1 MKNPFMKYIAREK
14 KENIFHSSAY
24 GKAQS
29 AGALGTTSTESFEER
44 MKVEKNRQIIQ
55 GYNDSRIVNGAYSNG
70 PRAKKY
76 IPPEKLGDN
85 MRAGGAKAA
94 MAPGSGSSVNSA
106 AVVNSTTAAIKKSF
120 VPPIKPDF
128 GK

>member
-1 MKNPFMKYIAREK
+1 MKNPFMKYIAKEK

-29 AGALGTTSTESFEER
+29 AGALGTTSAESFEER

-55 GYNDSRIVNGAYSNG
+55 GYNDSRIVNGAYSYG

-76 IPPEKLGDN
+76 VPPEERGN
-85 MRAGGAKAA
+85 TTGVSGAKVAA
-94 MAPGSGSSVNSA
+94 TPGLAG
-106 AVVNSTTAAIKKSF
+106 NSTTAAIKKSF

>member
-29 AGALGTTSTESFEER
+29 AGALGATSKESFEER
-44 MKVEKNRQIIQ
+44 MKIEKNRQIIQ
-55 GYNDSRIVNGAYSNG
+55 KYNDSRIVSGACSNG
-70 PRAKKY
+70 PRAKRY
-76 IPPEKLGDN
+76 VPPEKRN
-85 MRAGGAKAA
+85 GATGA
-94 MAPGSGSSVNSA
+94 GSGSSLSSGVNSA
-106 AVVNSTTAAIKKSF
+106 MAVNSTAAAIKKSF

-128 GK
+128 GG

>member
-1 MKNPFMKYIAREK
+1 MKNPFMKYIAKEK

-29 AGALGTTSTESFEER
+29 AGALGATSTESFEER

-55 GYNDSRIVNGAYSNG
+55 RYNDSRIVSGAYSNG

-76 IPPEKLGDN
+76 VSLEK
-85 MRAGGAKAA
+85 RSGATEA
-94 MAPGSGSSVNSA
+94 GSGLGSSLSSGSGVNSA
-106 AVVNSTTAAIKKSF
+106 TAGNSTVAAIKKTF

-128 GK
+128 GG